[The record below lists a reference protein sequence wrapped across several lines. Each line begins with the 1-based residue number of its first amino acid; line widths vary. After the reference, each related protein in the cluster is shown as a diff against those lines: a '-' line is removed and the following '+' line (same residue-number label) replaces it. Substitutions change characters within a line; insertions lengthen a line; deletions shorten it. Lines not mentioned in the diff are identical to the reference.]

1 KLQALSLDDERGPV
15 RPSLAARLSRML
27 RGRTAPAAAQAPP
40 THARVLQTL
49 LTQLE
54 HKAMSGHL
62 HLARRDDG
70 LHALHP
76 SLLAL
81 GLDAPAQL
89 LARYLAAPGI
99 GKALALYHVGQTCL
113 ELDTGF
119 M

>member
-1 KLQALSLDDERGPV
+1 MQ
-15 RPSLAARLSRML
+15 
-27 RGRTAPAAAQAPP
+27 T
-40 THARVLQTL
+40 LQTL

-62 HLARRDDG
+62 HLAGPDD
-70 LHALHP
+70 ALRALYP

-81 GLDAPAQL
+81 GLDAPAQV
-89 LARYLAAPGI
+89 LARYLAAPGV
-99 GKALALYHVGQTCL
+99 GTALALYHVGQTCL